1 MWQFLL
7 FQQSQSKHIWKGLGN
22 KLRTSYYYLSNSI
35 KKVTL
40 LFPGKQS
47 FTSRIIVGIWN
58 PGSIFSHLLI
68 LSELLKKGQPSYLSA
83 PLWGFK
89 EQCTLCKCWHTQ
101 DSQMLLLV
109 ALDEHLQIKQLYA
122 QTRLPQHARHQVS
135 SFSFFSSFLDQNWFL
150 VLSGPFPQPKRQ
162 WGKSLPRL
170 FNQNLS

>member
-1 MWQFLL
+1 MYFGLFSTQIYYPWTERPYHTFEIHTFSSVLL
-7 FQQSQSKHIWKGLGN
+7 CGL
-22 KLRTSYYYLSNSI
+22 
-35 KKVTL
+35 
-40 LFPGKQS
+40 
-47 FTSRIIVGIWN
+47 
-58 PGSIFSHLLI
+58 IFSHLLI